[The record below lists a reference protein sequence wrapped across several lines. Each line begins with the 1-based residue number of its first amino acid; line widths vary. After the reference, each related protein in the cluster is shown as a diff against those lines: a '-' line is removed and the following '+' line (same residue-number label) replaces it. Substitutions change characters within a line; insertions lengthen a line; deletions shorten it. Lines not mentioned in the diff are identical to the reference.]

1 MLATLLALLLG
12 TVTPLQAGYLT
23 PAENHIQ
30 AQVLVNRIAAADAE
44 LVSVG
49 MHVAAPGTH
58 AYRIIATTLNVV
70 GKPSDPEDLEIAVG
84 GSTVLLPPNE
94 AKAKLGIM
102 LPLRDRD
109 GHQIGALALAFAWRP
124 GLDQARLL
132 ARAIAIRDRVA
143 ADIPSAAA
151 LFAPT
156 GAG

>member
-12 TVTPLQAGYLT
+12 SVTPVQARYLT
-23 PAENHIQ
+23 PAENHIEAQ
-30 AQVLVNRIAAADAE
+30 ALVNRIAAADAS

-49 MHVAAPGTH
+49 LHVAAPGTH
-58 AYRIIATTLNVV
+58 DYRIIATTLNVI
-70 GKPSDPEDLEIAVG
+70 GKRSDPEDLEIAVG
-84 GSTVLLPPNE
+84 GSTVLLPPNV

-102 LPLRDRD
+102 LPLHDRA
-109 GHQIGALALAFAWRP
+109 GRQIGALALAFAWRP

-132 ARAIAIRDRVA
+132 ARAIAIRDQIA
-143 ADIPSAAA
+143 ADSPSAAA